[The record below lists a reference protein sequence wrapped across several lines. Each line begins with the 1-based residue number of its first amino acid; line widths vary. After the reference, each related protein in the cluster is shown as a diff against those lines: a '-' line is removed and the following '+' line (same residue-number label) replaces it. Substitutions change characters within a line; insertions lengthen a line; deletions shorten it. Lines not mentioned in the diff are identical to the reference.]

1 METHVLY
8 SLAAYCN
15 RKALSVNTVS
25 DHLTTGEHMTSEQRE
40 TGLGHMVENILE
52 SL

>member
-1 METHVLY
+1 
-8 SLAAYCN
+8 
-15 RKALSVNTVS
+15 
-25 DHLTTGEHMTSEQRE
+25 LTTGEQMTSEERE